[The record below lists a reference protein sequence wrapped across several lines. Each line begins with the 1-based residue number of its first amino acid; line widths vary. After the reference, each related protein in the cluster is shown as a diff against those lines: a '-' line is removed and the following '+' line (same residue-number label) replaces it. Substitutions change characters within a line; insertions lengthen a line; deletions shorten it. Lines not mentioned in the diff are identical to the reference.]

1 MGVDETHQ
9 AKKESVLIPT
19 YQHTIKSE
27 HMHMRIGK
35 HHLVSPYIIGILFFE
50 ISIMDNERLVLNL

>member
-35 HHLVSPYIIGILFFE
+35 HHLVSPYIIGILLFE
-50 ISIMDNERLVLNL
+50 ISIMDSERFILNL

>member
-35 HHLVSPYIIGILFFE
+35 HHLVSPYNIGN
-50 ISIMDNERLVLNL
+50 ISIIDGEGFVLNL

>member
-35 HHLVSPYIIGILFFE
+35 HHLVSPYIIGLLLLE
-50 ISIMDNERLVLNL
+50 ISIIDNEGYVLNL

>member
-35 HHLVSPYIIGILFFE
+35 HHLVSLYTIGLLLLE
-50 ISIMDNERLVLNL
+50 ISIIDNEGYVLNL

>member
-1 MGVDETHQ
+1 MGVDEMHQ
-9 AKKESVLIPT
+9 EKKESVLIPT

-35 HHLVSPYIIGILFFE
+35 HHLVSPYIMGILLFE
-50 ISIMDNERLVLNL
+50 ISILDGEVFMLNL

>member
-1 MGVDETHQ
+1 MHQ

-35 HHLVSPYIIGILFFE
+35 HHLVSPYIIGILYIFE
-50 ISIMDNERLVLNL
+50 ISIMDTEGFELNL

>member
-1 MGVDETHQ
+1 MHQ

-19 YQHTIKSE
+19 YHHTIKSE

-35 HHLVSPYIIGILFFE
+35 HHLVSPYIIGILLFE
-50 ISIMDNERLVLNL
+50 ISIMDSERFILNL

>member
-1 MGVDETHQ
+1 MHQ
-9 AKKESVLIPT
+9 EKKESALIPT

-35 HHLVSPYIIGILFFE
+35 HHLVSPYIIGILYIFE
-50 ISIMDNERLVLNL
+50 ISIMYIERFILNL